1 MIADIPKRYEWRAS
15 IRTFAKIL
23 QYTKV
28 TMQTQQQYWDPPTLP
43 RGRVTSSLPELLV
56 SDSAVAGG
64 SEILWLLVSRRETM
78 WLLVTAARRG
88 TVGNRVLMKLI
99 DANYIGLLKL

>member
-1 MIADIPKRYEWRAS
+1 MASFYPNFRQDSPVHESHDADAAAIS
-15 IRTFAKIL
+15 G
-23 QYTKV
+23 
-28 TMQTQQQYWDPPTLP
+28 LP